1 MEMLKLSKSKQ
12 SIETR
17 NALVPKRPKLS
28 ATNEPV
34 DEIQS
39 AQTSANYASTHP
51 DALSALRIDL

>member
-12 SIETR
+12 SIEAR
-17 NALVPKRPKLS
+17 SVPKRPKLS
-28 ATNEPV
+28 ATSEPV

-39 AQTSANYASTHP
+39 AQSSADYAATHP